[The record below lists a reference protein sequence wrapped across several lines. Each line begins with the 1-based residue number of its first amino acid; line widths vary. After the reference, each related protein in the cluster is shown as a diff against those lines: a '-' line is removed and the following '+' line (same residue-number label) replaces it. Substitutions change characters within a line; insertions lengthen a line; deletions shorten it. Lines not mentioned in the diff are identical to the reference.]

1 MSVIQVSNLSF
12 SYPGS
17 YTPVFEGLDFTFDSR
32 WRLGLVGRN
41 GRGKTTLLK
50 LLSGALQ
57 GSGRMVSNLQFD
69 YFPFPVDESL
79 PALACMKQAVAPFEQ
94 WEREMDELIRQGSE
108 QALLR
113 WGELQQQYALSDGYI
128 IEDLLKA
135 EADKMRVD
143 PGELNRPLNS
153 FSPGQRTRLL
163 LAAMFLRKNRFLL
176 IDEPT
181 NHLDAPGRQAAAN
194 YLRGKQGFILVSHD
208 RWFLDQ
214 TVDHIAALEKTALRI
229 EQGNYSSYRE
239 NKALRDAFEIEQ
251 NQKLKTEINR
261 LQQTAM
267 EKAAWSNAVE
277 NTKIGNGP
285 TDRGRIGHLAAKA
298 MKRSLTIQTRID
310 RKIEEKQGLL
320 KDLEYASALS
330 LHPLTHPA
338 KVLWRLHQASAGYDG
353 RPVFEGLTLELQQ
366 GMHLNVT
373 GPNGAGKSTF
383 LKLITGELPLLGGQM
398 TRASGLIISQMPQQA
413 QDLAGTPQNLAR
425 REGLDESYFLM
436 LLRKLDFPRE
446 AFERDM
452 SGYSMGQRKKVLLAA
467 AMAKPA
473 HVYIW
478 DEPLNYLDLE
488 SREQVEEMLA
498 QCPATL
504 IFVEHDQ
511 RFVER
516 VASHILD
523 VRRGTVLEAPTASM
537 G

>member
-1 MSVIQVSNLSF
+1 M
-12 SYPGS
+12 
-17 YTPVFEGLDFTFDSR
+17 
-32 WRLGLVGRN
+32 
-41 GRGKTTLLK
+41 
-50 LLSGALQ
+50 
-57 GSGRMVSNLQFD
+57 
-69 YFPFPVDESL
+69 
-79 PALACMKQAVAPFEQ
+79 
-94 WEREMDELIRQGSE
+94 
-108 QALLR
+108 
-113 WGELQQQYALSDGYI
+113 
-128 IEDLLKA
+128 
-135 EADKMRVD
+135 
-143 PGELNRPLNS
+143 
-153 FSPGQRTRLL
+153 
-163 LAAMFLRKNRFLL
+163 
-176 IDEPT
+176 
-181 NHLDAPGRQAAAN
+181 
-194 YLRGKQGFILVSHD
+194 
-208 RWFLDQ
+208 
-214 TVDHIAALEKTALRI
+214 
-229 EQGNYSSYRE
+229 
-239 NKALRDAFEIEQ
+239 
-251 NQKLKTEINR
+251 
-261 LQQTAM
+261 
-267 EKAAWSNAVE
+267 
-277 NTKIGNGP
+277 
-285 TDRGRIGHLAAKA
+285 
-298 MKRSLTIQTRID
+298 
-310 RKIEEKQGLL
+310 
-320 KDLEYASALS
+320 EYASALS

-413 QDLAGTPQNLAR
+413 QDLAGTPQSLAR

-516 VASHILD
+516 VACHILD